1 MRNCVGVLAVLL
13 GGLLLSSTAQASMM
27 SRMGGAAAYDT
38 ELGITWLTNPSA
50 LNGGNLGTFATMKA
64 AVADFSLEVGGLVI
78 DDWRLPEA
86 LHDGNQT
93 NAPYPCVG
101 TNTEAYCTSN
111 EMSFML
117 YRNLEGG
124 SGNGKTGDD
133 QTVDGI
139 AFTGI
144 KTSAYWSGTEV
155 GTRVLVH
162 KFSNAQIYLSGTHL
176 TAAAWAVR
184 DGDVGATVPAPA
196 TLLLVAAGLLGLG
209 ASRRRRH

>member
-27 SRMGGAAAYDT
+27 SRMGGLAAYDT
-38 ELGITWLTNPSA
+38 ELGITWLTNPST
-50 LNGGNLGTFATMKA
+50 LNSGSLGTFATMKA

-86 LHDGNQT
+86 LHDVNQF

-101 TNTEAYCTSN
+101 TNTEAYCKSN

-117 YRNLEGG
+117 YRNLGGG
-124 SGNGKTGDD
+124 SGNGKTGD
-133 QTVDGI
+133 QAVDGVQ
-139 AFTGI
+139 FTDI
-144 KTSAYWSGTEV
+144 KSVYWSGTEV
-155 GTRVLVH
+155 SGRILVH
-162 KFSNAQIYLSGTHL
+162 SFSNAQIYLSGTHL